1 MAATDLHDFGEFLK
15 EHIDADTCSVVVEHR
30 MELMKKID
38 ANIIE
43 LRDGKLDNGNI
54 IV

>member
-1 MAATDLHDFGEFLK
+1 MN
-15 EHIDADTCSVVVEHR
+15 EHIGADICLVVVEHR

-54 IV
+54 IA